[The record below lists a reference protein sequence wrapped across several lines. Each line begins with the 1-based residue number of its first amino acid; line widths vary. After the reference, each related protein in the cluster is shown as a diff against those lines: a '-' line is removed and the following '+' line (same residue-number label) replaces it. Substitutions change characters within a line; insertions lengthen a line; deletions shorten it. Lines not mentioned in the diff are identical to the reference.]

1 MATFKV
7 TACWYETV
15 QVEAE
20 DEDAAI
26 DKAHEE
32 LKSEIRRNGYV
43 DDYEV
48 TRLDEDEDDEK
59 EQPTT
64 NPSAADVAPGR
75 VRVKEYEG

>member
-15 QVEAE
+15 VVEAE

-26 DKAHEE
+26 DKAHKE
-32 LKSEIRRNGYV
+32 LKSEIRQKGYV

-48 TRLDEDEDDEK
+48 MRLDEEEDD
-59 EQPTT
+59 
-64 NPSAADVAPGR
+64 D
-75 VRVKEYEG
+75 EGEDD

>member
-26 DKAHEE
+26 DKAYEE
-32 LKSEIRRNGYV
+32 LRSEIRQKGYV

-48 TRLDEDEDDEK
+48 TRLDDEDDKDE
-59 EQPTT
+59 E
-64 NPSAADVAPGR
+64 D
-75 VRVKEYEG
+75 

>member
-1 MATFKV
+1 MAIFRV

-26 DKAHEE
+26 DKAYEE
-32 LKSEIRRNGYV
+32 LRSEIRQKGYV

-48 TRLDEDEDDEK
+48 TRLGDEDDEDDSGP
-59 EQPTT
+59 EDEDGL
-64 NPSAADVAPGR
+64 N
-75 VRVKEYEG
+75 

>member
-15 QVEAE
+15 VVEAE

-26 DKAHEE
+26 EQAHEE
-32 LKSEIRRNGYV
+32 LKSEIRQKGYV

-48 TRLDEDEDDEK
+48 IRLDEEEDE
-59 EQPTT
+59 
-64 NPSAADVAPGR
+64 
-75 VRVKEYEG
+75 